1 MQSKGYSARTLDA
14 KALKSFAHPLRL
26 RLYELL
32 DEHGPSTA
40 TRLAALL
47 EQNTGATSYHLR
59 ELARHGMI
67 ETAPE
72 LGKGKEKYWR
82 IVPGGFTYGEPS
94 QDDPEAASA
103 FSFLLDDLIRQRGA
117 ELARWRA
124 EATAAPEEW
133 VQASGFGRRS
143 LRLTPQEAEDMRD
156 EVLEVLDRYRVMADQ
171 RQERSGGRPDPA
183 LGHVVVHFDTF
194 PVGVADGTDEGTNEG
209 VAEGTDEGTDDGTV
223 GQGAEGTEGSGRDA
237 R

>member
-1 MQSKGYSARTLDA
+1 MQSKSYSARTLDA

-82 IVPGGFTYGEPS
+82 IVPGGFTYGEPP

-103 FSFLLDDLIRQRGA
+103 FAFLIDDLIRQRGA

-124 EATAAPEEW
+124 EATTTPEEW

-143 LRLTPQEAEDMRD
+143 LRLTAQEAVDMRN
-156 EVLEVLDRYRVMADQ
+156 EVLEVLDRYRVMADR
-171 RQERSGGRPDPA
+171 RQERSGGSPDPL

-194 PVGVADGTDEGTNEG
+194 PVGASDGPG
-209 VAEGTDEGTDDGTV
+209 DGP
-223 GQGAEGTEGSGRDA
+223 GDGSGGGPGGDGPGVGSGDGLGDGPG
-237 R
+237 

>member
-1 MQSKGYSARTLDA
+1 MRSKSYSARTLDA

-26 RLYELL
+26 CLYELL

-40 TRLAALL
+40 TRLAVLL
-47 EQNTGATSYHLR
+47 GQNTGATSYHLR

-94 QDDPEAASA
+94 RDDPEAASA

-124 EATAAPEEW
+124 EATTAPEEW

-171 RQERSGGRPDPA
+171 RQERSGGRPDPT

-194 PVGVADGTDEGTNEG
+194 PVGLSDAAD
-209 VAEGTDEGTDDGTV
+209 DDV
-223 GQGAEGTEGSGRDA
+223 VVEEGAEGPGGSDEGA
-237 R
+237 